1 MTDEDL
7 EAELEN
13 LKGQYPAE
21 VTGRAAKLG
30 DVANIDYVGTKDG
43 EAFSGGTAEALTWPW
58 EAAPSS
64 TVLRTELWE

>member
-1 MTDEDL
+1 MRPAWRLESSKVDRYGVSGVTDEDL

-30 DVANIDYVGTKDG
+30 DVANIDT
-43 EAFSGGTAEALTWPW
+43 
-58 EAAPSS
+58 
-64 TVLRTELWE
+64 